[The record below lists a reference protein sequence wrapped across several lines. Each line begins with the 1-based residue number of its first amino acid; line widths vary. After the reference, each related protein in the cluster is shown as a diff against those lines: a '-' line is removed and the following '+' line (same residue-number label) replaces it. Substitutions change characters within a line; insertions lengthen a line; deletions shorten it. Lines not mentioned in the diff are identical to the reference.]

1 MTVLT
6 QFTGGGSSI
15 KRIQRGTIT
24 MPSTGTTVT
33 ITLPFAVDPTKS
45 VLNLNGM
52 TSSSATGATNLNR
65 FFYVD
70 ITGGGTTLT
79 GTTNITAPSDTT
91 AAWQIVEYN

>member
-1 MTVLT
+1 MGVLS
-6 QFTGGGSSI
+6 QFTGESI

-24 MPSTGTTVT
+24 MAASATTVT

-45 VLNLNGM
+45 VLNLNGTT
-52 TSSSATGATNLNR
+52 TSSVSGTQTNLNR
-65 FFYVD
+65 FFYVE

-79 GTTNITAPSDTT
+79 GTTNLTSPSDTT